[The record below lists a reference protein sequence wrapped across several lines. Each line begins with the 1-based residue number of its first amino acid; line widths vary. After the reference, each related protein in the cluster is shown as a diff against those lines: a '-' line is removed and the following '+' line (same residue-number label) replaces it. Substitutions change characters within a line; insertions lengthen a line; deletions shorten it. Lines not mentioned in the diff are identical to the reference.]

1 MATFNETCPLT
12 STNACKITRYQRYKI
27 LRKTKIGLV
36 ALLSFC
42 FTIIATEMLENWRI
56 GEFSTSKKPVI
67 STFNGICSCSMYEC
81 SEANTEL
88 YTTTFAHLRFYS
100 RVITSKML
108 IFQVCLPLKE
118 PLSLKFVN
126 LWRPLTF

>member
-81 SEANTEL
+81 SEAK
-88 YTTTFAHLRFYS
+88 H
-100 RVITSKML
+100 RVIHNYFRTPPVLFSSNNLKNSNFSGLFASKRT
-108 IFQVCLPLKE
+108 IVTDVC
-118 PLSLKFVN
+118 
-126 LWRPLTF
+126 